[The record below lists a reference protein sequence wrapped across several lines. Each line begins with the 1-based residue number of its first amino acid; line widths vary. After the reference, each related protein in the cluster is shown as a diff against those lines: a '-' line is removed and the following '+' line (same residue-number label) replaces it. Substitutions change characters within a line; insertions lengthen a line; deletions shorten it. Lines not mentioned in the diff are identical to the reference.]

1 MSNYDD
7 DEDRVADEVEEYE
20 ISNLLS
26 FFKKNNIGVN
36 GIFTF
41 EGRTVFLFIQY
52 LSTGI
57 DFFIYIPSKFV
68 IKPDNSVKNYF
79 HINMKV
85 DEDEEGSSDKVSIF
99 TSKSTPDMLDIS
111 KESLQRFVPLFEESV
126 YKLVYINKEGLSYI
140 NRYDEVDKFS
150 FTNPFNKNGYFFM
163 TDLENFY
170 KENSNLEKNLS
181 SQETLL
187 FTKINNAF
195 DGQLPYLYKVL
206 TDISVDAKKYSG
218 KNENDLYNSRIKK
231 INLIFE
237 KNKKEGKS
245 NTECINVMSN
255 VRSHNLKTIFY
266 MEKVIQFLKEIKE
279 MKDN

>member
-1 MSNYDD
+1 MSSYD
-7 DEDRVADEVEEYE
+7 DEDKVSDEVEEYE
-20 ISNLLS
+20 ISNLLN
-26 FFKKNNIGVN
+26 FFKKNSIAVN

-52 LSTGI
+52 LLTGI

-68 IKPDNSVKNYF
+68 IKPDSSVKNYF

-85 DEDEEGSSDKVSIF
+85 EEEEEEEDTTVSIF
-99 TSKSTPDMLDIS
+99 KSKSTPEMTTIY
-111 KESLQRFVPLFEESV
+111 KESLERFVPLFEDSV

-140 NRYDEVDKFS
+140 NRYDTVDKFI

-170 KENSNLEKNLS
+170 KESSNLEKNLL

-195 DGQLPYLYKVL
+195 DSQLPYLYNVL
-206 TDISVDAKKYSG
+206 TEVSVDAKKYSG
-218 KNENDLYNSRIKK
+218 KNENDVYNGRIKK
-231 INLIFE
+231 INGIISN
-237 KNKKEGKS
+237 NKKEGKS
-245 NTECINVMSN
+245 TVECINVMSN
-255 VRSHNLKTIFY
+255 LRSHNLKNIFY
-266 MEKVIQFLKEIKE
+266 MEKIIQFLKEIKE
-279 MKDN
+279 MKEN

>member
-7 DEDRVADEVEEYE
+7 EEDRVEDEVEEYE

-52 LSTGI
+52 LLTGI

-85 DEDEEGSSDKVSIF
+85 DEEESDKISIF
-99 TSKSTPDMLDIS
+99 KSNSAPDMMNIS
-111 KESLQRFVPLFEESV
+111 KESLERFIPLFEDSI

-170 KENSNLEKNLS
+170 KESSNLEKNLL

-187 FTKINNAF
+187 FTKINNVF
-195 DGQLPYLYKVL
+195 DSQLPYLYNVL
-206 TDISVDAKKYSG
+206 TEVSVDAKKYSG
-218 KNENDLYNSRIKK
+218 KTENDLYNTRIKK
-231 INLIFE
+231 INTIIE

>member
-1 MSNYDD
+1 MSSYD
-7 DEDRVADEVEEYE
+7 DEDQVTDEVEEYE
-20 ISNLLS
+20 ISNLLN
-26 FFKKNNIGVN
+26 FFKKNSIAVN

-52 LSTGI
+52 LLTGI

-68 IKPDNSVKNYF
+68 IKPDSSVKNYF

-85 DEDEEGSSDKVSIF
+85 EDEEEDTTVSIF
-99 TSKSTPDMLDIS
+99 KSKSTPEMTTIS
-111 KESLQRFVPLFEESV
+111 KESLERFVPLFEDSV

-140 NRYDEVDKFS
+140 NRYDTVDKFI

-170 KENSNLEKNLS
+170 KESSNLEKNLL

-195 DGQLPYLYKVL
+195 DSHLPYLYNVL
-206 TDISVDAKKYSG
+206 TEVSVDAKKYSG
-218 KNENDLYNSRIKK
+218 KNENDVYNGRIKK
-231 INLIFE
+231 INGIISN
-237 KNKKEGKS
+237 NKKEGKS
-245 NTECINVMSN
+245 TVECINVMSN
-255 VRSHNLKTIFY
+255 LRSHNLKNIFY
-266 MEKVIQFLKEIKE
+266 MEKIIQFLKEIKE
-279 MKDN
+279 MKEN

>member
-7 DEDRVADEVEEYE
+7 EEDRVEDEVEEYE

-52 LSTGI
+52 LLTGI

-85 DEDEEGSSDKVSIF
+85 DEDESGKVSIF
-99 TSKSTPDMLDIS
+99 KSNSSPDIIDVS
-111 KESLQRFVPLFEESV
+111 KENLQRFIPLFEESI
-126 YKLVYINKEGLSYI
+126 YKLVYISKEGMSYI
-140 NRYDEVDKFS
+140 NRYDEVDKFT

-170 KENSNLEKNLS
+170 KESSNLEKNLL

-195 DGQLPYLYKVL
+195 DLQLPSLYKIL
-206 TDISVDAKKYSG
+206 TDVSVEAKKYSG
-218 KNENDLYNSRIKK
+218 KTENDLYNGRIKK
-231 INLIFE
+231 INTIIE

>member
-1 MSNYDD
+1 MSSYD
-7 DEDRVADEVEEYE
+7 DEDQVSDEVEEYE
-20 ISNLLS
+20 ISNLLN
-26 FFKKNNIGVN
+26 FFKKNSIAVN

-52 LSTGI
+52 LLTGI

-68 IKPDNSVKNYF
+68 IKPDSSVKNYL
-79 HINMKV
+79 HINMKE
-85 DEDEEGSSDKVSIF
+85 EDQEEDSSSKTSIF
-99 TSKSTPDMLDIS
+99 KSKSTPEMINIS
-111 KESLQRFVPLFEESV
+111 KESLERFVPLFEDSI

-140 NRYDEVDKFS
+140 NRYDSVDKFS

-170 KENSNLEKNLS
+170 KESSNLEKNLL

-195 DGQLPYLYKVL
+195 DSQLPYLYNVL
-206 TDISVDAKKYSG
+206 TEVSVDAKKYAG

-231 INLIFE
+231 INTIISN
-237 KNKKEGKS
+237 NKKEGKS
-245 NTECINVMSN
+245 TTECINVMSN
-255 VRSHNLKTIFY
+255 LRSHNLKNIFY
-266 MEKVIQFLKEIKE
+266 MEKIIQFLKEIKE
-279 MKDN
+279 MKEN

>member
-7 DEDRVADEVEEYE
+7 EEDRVEDEVEEYE

-52 LSTGI
+52 LLTGI

-85 DEDEEGSSDKVSIF
+85 DEEESDKISIF
-99 TSKSTPDMLDIS
+99 KSNSAPDMMNIS
-111 KESLQRFVPLFEESV
+111 KESLERFIPLFEDSI
-126 YKLVYINKEGLSYI
+126 YKLVYINKEGMSYI

-170 KENSNLEKNLS
+170 KESSNLEKNLL

-195 DGQLPYLYKVL
+195 DLQLPSLYKIL
-206 TDISVDAKKYSG
+206 TDVSVEAKKYSG
-218 KNENDLYNSRIKK
+218 KTENDLYNGRIKK
-231 INLIFE
+231 INSIIE

>member
-7 DEDRVADEVEEYE
+7 EEDRVEEEEYE

-52 LSTGI
+52 LLSGI

-85 DEDEEGSSDKVSIF
+85 DEEESDKISIF
-99 TSKSTPDMLDIS
+99 KSNSTPDIIDIS
-111 KESLQRFVPLFEESV
+111 KENLQRFIPLFEESI
-126 YKLVYINKEGLSYI
+126 YKLVYIGKEGMSYI
-140 NRYDEVDKFS
+140 NRYDEVDKFT

-170 KENSNLEKNLS
+170 KESSNLEKNLL

-195 DGQLPYLYKVL
+195 DLQLPSLYKIL
-206 TDISVDAKKYSG
+206 TDISVEAKKYSG
-218 KNENDLYNSRIKK
+218 KSENDLYNGRIKK
-231 INLIFE
+231 INSIIE

-255 VRSHNLKTIFY
+255 VRSHNLKSIFY
-266 MEKVIQFLKEIKE
+266 MEKIIQFLKEIKE

>member
-1 MSNYDD
+1 MSNHDD
-7 DEDRVADEVEEYE
+7 EEDRVEDEVEEYE

-52 LSTGI
+52 LLTGI

-85 DEDEEGSSDKVSIF
+85 DEEESDKISIF
-99 TSKSTPDMLDIS
+99 KSNSSPDIIDIS
-111 KESLQRFVPLFEESV
+111 KENLQRFIPLFEESI
-126 YKLVYINKEGLSYI
+126 YKLVYIGKEGMSYI
-140 NRYDEVDKFS
+140 NRYDDVDKFT

-170 KENSNLEKNLS
+170 KESSNLEKNLL

-195 DGQLPYLYKVL
+195 DLQLPSLYKIL
-206 TDISVDAKKYSG
+206 TDVSVETKKYSG
-218 KNENDLYNSRIKK
+218 KTENDLYNGRIKK
-231 INLIFE
+231 INTIIQN
-237 KNKKEGKS
+237 NKREGKS

>member
-7 DEDRVADEVEEYE
+7 EEDRVEDEVEEYE

-52 LSTGI
+52 LLTGI

-85 DEDEEGSSDKVSIF
+85 DEEESDKISIF
-99 TSKSTPDMLDIS
+99 KSNSTPDMMNIS
-111 KESLQRFVPLFEESV
+111 KESLERFIPLFEDSI
-126 YKLVYINKEGLSYI
+126 YKLVYINKEGMSYI
-140 NRYDEVDKFS
+140 NRYDEVDKFF

-170 KENSNLEKNLS
+170 KESSNLEKNLL

-195 DGQLPYLYKVL
+195 DGHLPSLYKIL
-206 TDISVDAKKYSG
+206 TDVSVEAKKYSG
-218 KNENDLYNSRIKK
+218 KNENDLYNTRIKK
-231 INLIFE
+231 INSIIE

>member
-1 MSNYDD
+1 MSSYD
-7 DEDRVADEVEEYE
+7 DEDQVSDEVEEYE
-20 ISNLLS
+20 ISNLLN
-26 FFKKNNIGVN
+26 FFKKNSIAVN

-52 LSTGI
+52 LLTGI

-68 IKPDNSVKNYF
+68 IKPDSSVKNYY

-85 DEDEEGSSDKVSIF
+85 EEEEEDSSSKTSIF
-99 TSKSTPDMLDIS
+99 KSKSSPEMINIS
-111 KESLQRFVPLFEESV
+111 KESLERFVPLFEDSI

-140 NRYDEVDKFS
+140 NRYDAVDKFS

-170 KENSNLEKNLS
+170 KESSNLEKNLL

-195 DGQLPYLYKVL
+195 DSQLPYLYNVL
-206 TDISVDAKKYSG
+206 TEVSVDAKKYAG

-231 INLIFE
+231 INTIISN
-237 KNKKEGKS
+237 NKKEGKS
-245 NTECINVMSN
+245 TTECINVMSN
-255 VRSHNLKTIFY
+255 LRSHNLKNIFY
-266 MEKVIQFLKEIKE
+266 MEKIIQFLKEIKE
-279 MKDN
+279 MKEN

>member
-1 MSNYDD
+1 MSSYD
-7 DEDRVADEVEEYE
+7 DEDQVVEEEYE

-26 FFKKNNIGVN
+26 FFKKNNIAVN

-57 DFFIYIPSKFV
+57 DFFIYIPSKFI
-68 IKPDNSVKNYF
+68 IKPDSSVKNYF

-85 DEDEEGSSDKVSIF
+85 DEEEEPSNNTISIF
-99 TSKSTPDMLDIS
+99 KSKSTPEMTIIS
-111 KESLQRFVPLFEESV
+111 KESLERFVPLFEDSI

-140 NRYDEVDKFS
+140 NRYDSVDKFN

-170 KENSNLEKNLS
+170 KESSNLEKNLL

-187 FTKINNAF
+187 FTKINNTF
-195 DGQLPYLYKVL
+195 DSQLPYLYNIL
-206 TDISVDAKKYSG
+206 TEVSVETKKYSG
-218 KNENDLYNSRIKK
+218 KNENDLYNARIKK
-231 INLIFE
+231 INSIISN
-237 KNKKEGKS
+237 NKKEGK
-245 NTECINVMSN
+245 NTTECINVMSN
-255 VRSHNLKTIFY
+255 LRSHNLKTIFY
-266 MEKVIQFLKEIKE
+266 MEKIIQFLKEIKE

>member
-1 MSNYDD
+1 
-7 DEDRVADEVEEYE
+7 
-20 ISNLLS
+20 
-26 FFKKNNIGVN
+26 
-36 GIFTF
+36 
-41 EGRTVFLFIQY
+41 
-52 LSTGI
+52 
-57 DFFIYIPSKFV
+57 
-68 IKPDNSVKNYF
+68 
-79 HINMKV
+79 
-85 DEDEEGSSDKVSIF
+85 
-99 TSKSTPDMLDIS
+99 MLDIS

-170 KENSNLEKNLS
+170 KESSNLEKNLL

-195 DGQLPYLYKVL
+195 DGQLPNLYKIL
-206 TDISVDAKKYSG
+206 TDISVEAKKYSG
-218 KNENDLYNSRIKK
+218 KTENDLYNTRIKK
-231 INLIFE
+231 INTIIE